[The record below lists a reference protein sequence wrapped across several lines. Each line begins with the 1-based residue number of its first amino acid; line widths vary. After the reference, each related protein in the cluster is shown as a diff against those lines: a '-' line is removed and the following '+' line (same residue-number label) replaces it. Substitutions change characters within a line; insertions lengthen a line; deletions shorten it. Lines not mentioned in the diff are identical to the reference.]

1 MCQYVNLKMLQMVL
15 DFDTQRKY
23 FEINMKNSMK
33 NTHGEKKHEK
43 KKIVKNKIIKNDRT
57 HTI

>member
-1 MCQYVNLKMLQMVL
+1 MVL

-23 FEINMKNSMK
+23 FEMNMKNSMK

-43 KKIVKNKIIKNDRT
+43 KKIIKNKIIKNDRT

>member
-1 MCQYVNLKMLQMVL
+1 MVL
-15 DFDTQRKY
+15 DFDTKSKY

-33 NTHGEKKHEK
+33 NTNGEKKHEK